1 MKKLLLP
8 LLFAASFSAASDYN
22 YEITPVV
29 GSIITAGD
37 NPLDTQFAA
46 GAEFQFNNI
55 FETIKPELSFLY
67 TPGAEYIGT
76 DYDTDVYRFGLNGVY
91 EVQNSDKFAV
101 PFFKGGVGYEYVDTE
116 MYDSDSNVYF
126 DLGGGMKINF
136 TEQIALKLEA
146 LYMLKNDDSSWNS
159 NIALLAG
166 VVFRFGEKAQK
177 VPDQATTTSDDEAE
191 AARKAAE
198 EAEAKRAAEE
208 ARKAEEAR
216 RAAAAASAAAAAAA
230 AVDSDGDGVAD
241 QKDSC
246 DNTGFDVEVDIHGCP
261 LEIKQA
267 IAEFKFN
274 SAVIDQSKKGNI
286 KELVTFLKNN
296 PSYRVSINGHADDI
310 GSDKNNMIISE
321 KRAEAGKELLVE
333 NGIDESRIT
342 TIGNGRMEPA
352 VKAETEEARAANRRI
367 EFTLYQ

>member
-8 LLFAASFSAASDYN
+8 VLFAASIVAANEYN
-22 YEITPVV
+22 YEVTPIV
-29 GSIITAGD
+29 GSIITTGD
-37 NPLDTQFAA
+37 NALDTQFAA

-55 FETIKPELSFLY
+55 FDAIKPELSILY

-91 EVQNSDKFAV
+91 EVQNKDKFAV

-126 DLGGGMKINF
+126 DLGGGMKMNF
-136 TEQIALKLEA
+136 TEQLALKLEA
-146 LYMLKNDDSSWNS
+146 IYMLKNDDSSWNS

-166 VVFRFGEKAQK
+166 LVFKFGEKAQK
-177 VPDQATTTSDDEAE
+177 VPDQASTAADDEAE

-198 EAEAKRAAEE
+198 EAEA

-216 RAAAAASAAAAAAA
+216 KAAEAKRAAEAAAAAAA
-230 AVDSDGDGVAD
+230 AAAALDSDGDGVAD
-241 QKDSC
+241 QKDEC
-246 DNTGFDVEVDIHGCP
+246 NNAGFDVEVDVHGCP
-261 LEIKQA
+261 LQIKQT
-267 IAEFKFN
+267 IAQFKFN
-274 SAVIDQSKKGNI
+274 SAVIDQSKKGGVE
-286 KELVTFLKNN
+286 KLVTFLKNN

-321 KRAEAGKELLVE
+321 KRAEAGKQLLIE

-342 TIGNGRMEPA
+342 TIGNGKMDPA

-367 EFTLYQ
+367 EFNLYQ

>member
-1 MKKLLLP
+1 
-8 LLFAASFSAASDYN
+8 
-22 YEITPVV
+22 
-29 GSIITAGD
+29 
-37 NPLDTQFAA
+37 
-46 GAEFQFNNI
+46 
-55 FETIKPELSFLY
+55 
-67 TPGAEYIGT
+67 
-76 DYDTDVYRFGLNGVY
+76 
-91 EVQNSDKFAV
+91 
-101 PFFKGGVGYEYVDTE
+101 

-286 KELVTFLKNN
+286 KELVTSLKNN